1 MNQASGAGPV
11 GQTRNPVMVLLIS
24 MVCAFYGL
32 FQLWTMMNELK
43 AYLNKDEI
51 QAWHVLIPYYNLY
64 LLWIKVPKWIG
75 EAKQRAGSANP
86 QPAVDTTLSHCG
98 LQEQAATGALDD
110 PQAAVERTATDPAT
124 ARFGAEPELKV
135 FDIWESREAIEAFA
149 ETMRPIM
156 LSVGVDPGQPE
167 VGEVHNTIAG

>member
-24 MVCAFYGL
+24 FVCAFYGL

-51 QAWHVLIPYYNLY
+51 QAWHILIPYYNLY

-75 EAKQRAGSANP
+75 EAKQKAGSANP
-86 QPAVDTTLSHCG
+86 QPAGFILYFLIPYYAMADDLNQVWNPR
-98 LQEQAATGALDD
+98 GAL
-110 PQAAVERTATDPAT
+110 PA
-124 ARFGAEPELKV
+124 
-135 FDIWESREAIEAFA
+135 
-149 ETMRPIM
+149 
-156 LSVGVDPGQPE
+156 GQP
-167 VGEVHNTIAG
+167 G